1 MTKTPILFLCH
12 RIPFPPNKGDK
23 ITTFNLLMFL
33 SSRYDVHLGCFVDDE
48 FDRQYIEELAK
59 YCKSYY
65 CEDICD
71 RSQAKSGIKSLL
83 TGQSV
88 SVAHY
93 NSTSFQTWVDDTIST
108 NNLEKLF
115 VYSSGMSQFIDFS
128 RYATKTRVLDM
139 ADVDSDKWRQYAE
152 NKPWYSKWI
161 YSREQRILEKYEQK
175 ILADF
180 QALTLITDDEAA
192 LFRSISPSQQHD
204 KIVTLANGVDTEYFS
219 PEAEFDLTDLPKL
232 NHLSISF
239 TGAMDYWANEDA
251 VVWFCQ
257 HVWQKVK
264 AEFPDCTFYIVGGK
278 PSDKVQKLA
287 QLPGV
292 VVTGR
297 VPDVRPY
304 LDASVIAVAP
314 MRIARGVQN
323 KVLEAMAM
331 AKPVVMTSMGQEGI
345 EVDDYQKSLVIDE
358 PNLMAEKIIAL
369 IKKDERKYAQN
380 REWIIHRYSW
390 AGALEKLP
398 SLLNLPALSKE
409 SR

>member
-1 MTKTPILFLCH
+1 MTKTPLLFLCH

-48 FDRQYIEELAK
+48 YDRQYTEELAK
-59 YCKSYY
+59 FCKSYY

-71 RSQAKSGIKSLL
+71 RKQSKSGIKALL

-93 NSTSFQTWVDDTIST
+93 NSASFQAWVDQTI
-108 NNLEKLF
+108 EKQKIDKLF
-115 VYSSGMSQFIDFS
+115 VYSSGISQFIDFP
-128 RYATKTRVLDM
+128 RYENKTRILDM

-152 NKPWYSKWI
+152 NKPWYSRWI

-175 ILADF
+175 ILSDY

-192 LFRSISPSQQHD
+192 LFRTISPSEQHH
-204 KIVTLANGVDTEYFS
+204 KIVTLSNGVDTDYFS
-219 PEAEFDLTDLPKL
+219 SEARFDLTDLPEL
-232 NHLSISF
+232 NKLSISF

-257 HVWQKVK
+257 HVWPKIKTQFK
-264 AEFPDCTFYIVGGK
+264 DCTFYIVGGK
-278 PSDKVQKLA
+278 PSDKVCQLAKLS
-287 QLPGV
+287 GV

-304 LDASVIAVAP
+304 LDASVLAVAP

-345 EVDDYQKSLVIDE
+345 EVDDYQRALVIDDPE
-358 PNLMAEKIIAL
+358 LMADKIIEL
-369 IKKDERKYAQN
+369 IHKDERAYAGN
-380 REWIIHRYSW
+380 REWIIQRYSW
-390 AGALEKLP
+390 DGALEKLP
-398 SLLNLPALSKE
+398 SLLNLTKE
-409 SR
+409 SS